1 MSDVGL
7 TAYRQCTFREKREV
21 LRVFWSRREADSE
34 LVGLAAREY
43 GPYALVLVIVIAVE
57 LAVIAVALVAG
68 GTVWAWPAVIATG
81 LVAWCAWWTWGCLG
95 TVTTPPRGHE
105 HASG

>member
-43 GPYALVLVIVIAVE
+43 GPYALALVIVIAVE
-57 LAVIAVALVAG
+57 IAVIAVALVAG
-68 GTVWAWPAVIATG
+68 GNVWAWPAVIATG
-81 LVAWCAWWTWGCLG
+81 LVAWCAWWTRGCLG
-95 TVTTPPRGHE
+95 AVTTPARGPE